1 MGILETLLPETSDV
15 FSINSNTAK
24 VLETLQ
30 NNDRSDASSRAINYG
45 AKLNFNDKEN
55 QQITTK
61 SGNTYDINQFK

>member
-30 NNDRSDASSRAINYG
+30 NNYRSDASSRAINYG